1 MEKAT
6 AKTIRFS
13 LLCIHP
19 VLFLLFFLL
28 KIYNNYNGLV
38 DAKWAVASG
47 WKLLLIVVFFF
58 LLSVL
63 IFREFGKAA
72 IFCSALEIL
81 YLFFR
86 PYREFLQSMQYWLGK
101 YSIILPLM
109 FVLVIILLFVLKRV
123 RHVARVNLFLCVL
136 ALVYISVEVYSL
148 FANSSKQHNSLFNSL
163 PLPEKSNSGSGPA
176 LYYIVLDG
184 YPGPDETGN
193 KVSNIY
199 SSLSNLGFF
208 TVTHARSN
216 YNATVFSTAATLN
229 LQYISAF
236 HSSFGGDPSSYL
248 KAMND
253 IKHAPMINFFKKQG
267 YAVINLSIFDLENEH
282 SIEKEHFIKVPP
294 ADVFFYPTLWYAA
307 RRDIFWNVYS
317 LLHKRQDQEQA
328 AIQGEKKLHEG
339 KLAYN
344 ERILDSL
351 GATPLEKDNPAFV
364 FAHLYMPHYPYFFDS
379 LGKRYPDELTY
390 ERNIYTKDR
399 FLNYVS
405 YTEKRIIPQIEKII
419 RNTNGE
425 CVIIV
430 QSDHG
435 FPGLSNKPNRD
446 FKNISAYYFP
456 DRDYRNLNDSLTN
469 VNTFRIILNKYF
481 GESLPILRDSTFFIP
496 N

>member
-163 PLPEKSNSGSGPA
+163 PLPEKSIAA
-176 LYYIVLDG
+176 LV
-184 YPGPDETGN
+184 P
-193 KVSNIY
+193 
-199 SSLSNLGFF
+199 
-208 TVTHARSN
+208 
-216 YNATVFSTAATLN
+216 
-229 LQYISAF
+229 
-236 HSSFGGDPSSYL
+236 
-248 KAMND
+248 
-253 IKHAPMINFFKKQG
+253 
-267 YAVINLSIFDLENEH
+267 LSI
-282 SIEKEHFIKVPP
+282 
-294 ADVFFYPTLWYAA
+294 
-307 RRDIFWNVYS
+307 
-317 LLHKRQDQEQA
+317 
-328 AIQGEKKLHEG
+328 
-339 KLAYN
+339 
-344 ERILDSL
+344 
-351 GATPLEKDNPAFV
+351 
-364 FAHLYMPHYPYFFDS
+364 
-379 LGKRYPDELTY
+379 
-390 ERNIYTKDR
+390 
-399 FLNYVS
+399 
-405 YTEKRIIPQIEKII
+405 
-419 RNTNGE
+419 
-425 CVIIV
+425 
-430 QSDHG
+430 
-435 FPGLSNKPNRD
+435 
-446 FKNISAYYFP
+446 ISC
-456 DRDYRNLNDSLTN
+456 
-469 VNTFRIILNKYF
+469 
-481 GESLPILRDSTFFIP
+481 
-496 N
+496 